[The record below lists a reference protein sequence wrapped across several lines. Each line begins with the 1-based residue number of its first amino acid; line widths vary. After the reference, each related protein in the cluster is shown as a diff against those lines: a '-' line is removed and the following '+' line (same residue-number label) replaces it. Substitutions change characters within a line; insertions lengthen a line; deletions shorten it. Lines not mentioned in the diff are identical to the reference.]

1 MLSSEAQKIKDR
13 ILKCKDNESIDKIL
27 YENEDL
33 IGELLLDKETLEYCN
48 KYNPLTDDEIYSHN
62 VYLRKKK

>member
-1 MLSSEAQKIKDR
+1 MLSSKAQKIKEK

-33 IGELLLDKETLEYCN
+33 IGELLWDKETLEYCM
-48 KYNPLTDDEIYSHN
+48 KYNTLTDDEVYSHN
-62 VYLRKKK
+62 VYLRKK